1 MPELRRAAARCMLV
15 ADARIYIVDQFV
27 LPCIDESRAD
37 GNAECAVCQAQGRS
51 FLECV
56 SVSETEL
63 AYSRTVNSLP
73 HLDLVSLMERG
84 AERGRGR
91 SGARE
96 HAGEHEERKAEHG
109 KPAAR
114 ARAQAVPQC
123 VAEWLPSVPRHQ
135 AGRRGEQQWRV
146 GRLSIDYRH
155 DSRYYRGGQQI
166 LKSL

>member
-1 MPELRRAAARCMLV
+1 MPGVQQLMPELRRAAARCMLV

-27 LPCIDESRAD
+27 LPCIDESRAN

-91 SGARE
+91 DVGWWENGPDVGDVTCMALLKDD
-96 HAGEHEERKAEHG
+96 HEPLRDVVLTGSWDGWVHFWSHG
-109 KPAAR
+109 P
-114 ARAQAVPQC
+114 
-123 VAEWLPSVPRHQ
+123 L
-135 AGRRGEQQWRV
+135 
-146 GRLSIDYRH
+146 
-155 DSRYYRGGQQI
+155 
-166 LKSL
+166 